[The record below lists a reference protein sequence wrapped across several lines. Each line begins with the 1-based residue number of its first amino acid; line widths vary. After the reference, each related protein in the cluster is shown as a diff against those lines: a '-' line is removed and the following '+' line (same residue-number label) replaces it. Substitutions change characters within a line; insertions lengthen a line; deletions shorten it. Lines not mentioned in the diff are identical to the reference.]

1 MNKDGVDL
9 ELTKHSIMEFSMRS
23 YPGDYR
29 RLFLNPKD
37 LECEFMRYD
46 DPKIDLLKTDMDA
59 FVKKKMKNTDKDDD
73 GDKKV
78 EKKGGKLLAA
88 KLSFKLGAGNY
99 ATMILRELTKAQ
111 AREYSSHENGDK

>member
-1 MNKDGVDL
+1 
-9 ELTKHSIMEFSMRS
+9 
-23 YPGDYR
+23 
-29 RLFLNPKD
+29 
-37 LECEFMRYD
+37 
-46 DPKIDLLKTDMDA
+46 MDA
-59 FVKKKMKNTDKDDD
+59 FVKKKMGKNTDEDD
-73 GDKKV
+73 GEKKV

>member
-1 MNKDGVDL
+1 
-9 ELTKHSIMEFSMRS
+9 
-23 YPGDYR
+23 
-29 RLFLNPKD
+29 
-37 LECEFMRYD
+37 
-46 DPKIDLLKTDMDA
+46 MDA